1 MEKQISKKRL
11 HILTAM
17 FVLIAFM
24 LGCNEFMVVGNL
36 SLIAQSY
43 HESLSQI
50 SWLVS
55 AFAWTYAIVTPIL
68 ALFTNRIHKYYLL
81 IVLLLVF
88 LTGTILSSCAPSI
101 GWLLFSRVITA
112 SVAGMIE
119 SLLSVIVY
127 QLSHNQKQ
135 RSMTIA
141 WIYTGFSIASVVGVP
156 LGTVI
161 ADHWRW
167 QDAFIMCAIITAVA
181 TVVAFMVLPK
191 NLKAGKGS
199 YRDQI
204 VIFKDR
210 MIWYGI
216 FFVICGAATLYGY
229 YTYIRP
235 LIHVQLHF
243 DLNSLSL
250 LLLLLGV
257 VDIFAN
263 QVAGRIAADNG
274 FKKLRF
280 VYVLNLILL
289 ALFSLMMQNQWT
301 GITWIFI
308 LGFTVAIFGS
318 TSQVFFLNQATQKYP
333 AAVNLASTLSVIF
346 YNVGI
351 ALSSMT
357 AGQTLKYANLAS
369 LGWNSFAYC
378 VVATILCFILAKKL
392 DKKHVDD

>member
-1 MEKQISKKRL
+1 MAEKISVPRL

-36 SLIAQSY
+36 TLIAKSY

-55 AFAWTYAIVTPIL
+55 TFAWTYAIVTPIL
-68 ALFTNRIHKYYLL
+68 AILTNKINKYYLL
-81 IVLLLVF
+81 IVLLLIF
-88 LTGTILSSCAPSI
+88 LAGTIMSSIAPSL
-101 GWLLFSRVITA
+101 GWLLLSRVITA

-127 QLSHNQKQ
+127 QLSHNPKQ

-167 QDAFIMCAIITAVA
+167 QDAFIMCAVITAIA
-181 TVVAFMVLPK
+181 TIIALMVLPK
-191 NLKAGKGS
+191 NLDASKGQ
-199 YRDQI
+199 YQDQI
-204 VIFKDR
+204 QIFKDKT
-210 MIWYGI
+210 IWYGI
-216 FFVICGAATLYGY
+216 FFVISAAATFYGF

-235 LIHVQLHF
+235 LVHQQLKC
-243 DLNSLSL
+243 DLNALSL
-250 LLLLLGV
+250 ILLLLGV

-263 QVAGRIAADNG
+263 QVAGRIAAGNG

-280 VYVLNLILL
+280 VYILNLVLFSM
-289 ALFSLMMQNQWT
+289 FSLMMQNQKL
-301 GITWIFI
+301 GISLIFI
-308 LGFTVAIFGS
+308 LCFTAAMFGS
-318 TSQVFFLNQATQKYP
+318 TTQVFFLNEATKKYP
-333 AAVNLASTLSVIF
+333 AAINLASTLSAIF

-357 AGQTLKYANLAS
+357 AGQVLKYGVLTS
-369 LGWNSFAYC
+369 LGWNSLAYC
-378 VVATILCFILAKKL
+378 LVATVLSFVLAKKL
-392 DKKHVDD
+392 N

>member
-1 MEKQISKKRL
+1 MTEKISKHRL

-36 SLIAQSY
+36 SLIAQTY

-55 AFAWTYAIVTPIL
+55 AFAWTYATVTPLL
-68 ALFTNRIHKYYLL
+68 ALFTNKIHKYYLL
-81 IVLLLVF
+81 ITLLLIF

-101 GWLLFSRVITA
+101 GWLLFSRIITA

-135 RSMTIA
+135 HSMTIA

-156 LGTVI
+156 LGTII

-167 QDAFIMCAIITAVA
+167 QDAFIMCAVITAVA
-181 TVVAFMVLPK
+181 TVIALLVLPK
-191 NLKAGKGS
+191 NLKAGEGN
-199 YRDQI
+199 YRNQI
-204 VIFKDR
+204 QIFKDKT
-210 MIWYGI
+210 IWYGI
-216 FFVICGAATLYGY
+216 GFVICAAATLYGY

-235 LIHVQLHF
+235 LVHIQLKF
-243 DLNSLSL
+243 DLNALSL
-250 LLLLLGV
+250 ILLLLGV

-263 QVAGRIAADNG
+263 QVAGRIAANNG
-274 FKKLRF
+274 FKKLRY
-280 VYVLNLILL
+280 VYVLNIVLL
-289 ALFSLMMQNQWT
+289 ALFGLMIQNQVT

-318 TSQVFFLNQATQKYP
+318 TTQVFFLNEATKKYP
-333 AAVNLASTLSVIF
+333 AAINLASTLSAIF

-357 AGQTLKYANLAS
+357 AGQVLKYGGLTS
-369 LGWNSFAYC
+369 LGWNSLVYC
-378 VVATILCFILAKKL
+378 SVAMILCFILAKKL
-392 DKKHVDD
+392 DN

>member
-1 MEKQISKKRL
+1 MAEKISEHRL

-36 SLIAQSY
+36 SLIAKSY

-55 AFAWTYAIVTPIL
+55 TFAWTYAIVTPLL
-68 ALFTNRIHKYYLL
+68 ALFTNKIHKYYLL
-81 IVLLLVF
+81 ITLLLIF
-88 LTGTILSSCAPSI
+88 LAGTILSSCAPNI
-101 GWLLFSRVITA
+101 DWLLLSRVITA

-141 WIYTGFSIASVVGVP
+141 WIYTGFSIASVVGIP

-167 QDAFIMCAIITAVA
+167 QDAFIMCAVITAIA
-181 TVVAFMVLPK
+181 TIVAFTILPK
-191 NLKAGKGS
+191 NLQAGEGN

-204 VIFKDR
+204 QIFKDKT
-210 MIWYGI
+210 IWYGI
-216 FFVICGAATLYGY
+216 VFVICGAATLYGY

-235 LIHVQLHF
+235 LVHQQLKF
-243 DLNSLSL
+243 DLSTLSL
-250 LLLLLGV
+250 ILLLLGV

-263 QVAGRIAADNG
+263 QVAGRIAAGNG

-280 VYVLNLILL
+280 VYILNLLLL
-289 ALFSLMMQNQWT
+289 AVFGIMLQNQVM

-318 TSQVFFLNQATQKYP
+318 TAQVFFLNEATKKYP
-333 AAVNLASTLSVIF
+333 AAINLASTLNAIF

-357 AGQTLKYANLAS
+357 AGQVLKYSSLTNLN
-369 LGWNSFAYC
+369 WNSFAYC
-378 VVATILCFILAKKL
+378 VVATVMCFILAKTL
-392 DKKHVDD
+392 E

>member
-1 MEKQISKKRL
+1 MTEKISKHRL

-36 SLIAQSY
+36 SLIAKTY

-68 ALFTNRIHKYYLL
+68 ALFTNKIHKYYLL
-81 IVLLLVF
+81 ITLLVIF
-88 LTGTILSSCAPSI
+88 LAGTILSSCAPSI

-127 QLSHNQKQ
+127 QLSHNPKQ

-167 QDAFIMCAIITAVA
+167 QDAFIMCAVITAVA
-181 TVVAFMVLPK
+181 TIIALLVLPK
-191 NLKAGKGS
+191 DLNKGEGD

-204 VIFKDR
+204 QIFKDKTV
-210 MIWYGI
+210 WYGI
-216 FFVICGAATLYGY
+216 FFVICAAATLYGY

-235 LIHVQLHF
+235 LVHVQLKF
-243 DLNSLSL
+243 DLNALSL
-250 LLLLLGV
+250 ILLLLGV

-263 QVAGRIAADNG
+263 QIAGRIAAGNG
-274 FKKLRF
+274 FKKLRY
-280 VYVLNLILL
+280 VYVLNIILL
-289 ALFSLMMQNQWT
+289 AVFGLMMQNQVT
-301 GITWIFI
+301 GIIWIFI

-318 TSQVFFLNQATQKYP
+318 TTQVFFLNEATQKYP
-333 AAVNLASTLSVIF
+333 AAVNLASTLSAIF

-357 AGQTLKYANLAS
+357 AGQTLKYGGLTS
-369 LGWNSFAYC
+369 LGWNSLAYC
-378 VVATILCFILAKKL
+378 CVATILCFILARKL
-392 DKKHVDD
+392 DTEK

>member
-1 MEKQISKKRL
+1 MTEKISKHRL

-36 SLIAQSY
+36 SLIAQTY

-55 AFAWTYAIVTPIL
+55 AFAWTYATVTPLL
-68 ALFTNRIHKYYLL
+68 ALFTNKIHKYYLL
-81 IVLLLVF
+81 ITLLLIF

-101 GWLLFSRVITA
+101 GWLLFSRIITA
-112 SVAGMIE
+112 SAAGMIE

-127 QLSHNQKQ
+127 QLLHNQKQ
-135 RSMTIA
+135 HSMTIA

-156 LGTVI
+156 LGTII

-167 QDAFIMCAIITAVA
+167 QDAFIMCAVITAVA
-181 TVVAFMVLPK
+181 TVIALLVLPK
-191 NLKAGKGS
+191 NLKAGEGN

-204 VIFKDR
+204 QIFKDKT
-210 MIWYGI
+210 IWYGI
-216 FFVICGAATLYGY
+216 GFVICAAATLYGY

-235 LIHVQLHF
+235 LVHIQLKF
-243 DLNSLSL
+243 DLNALSL
-250 LLLLLGV
+250 ILLLLGV

-263 QVAGRIAADNG
+263 QVAGRIAANNG
-274 FKKLRF
+274 FKKLRY
-280 VYVLNLILL
+280 VYVLNIVLL
-289 ALFSLMMQNQWT
+289 ALFGLMIQNQVT

-318 TSQVFFLNQATQKYP
+318 TTQVFFLNEATKKYP
-333 AAVNLASTLSVIF
+333 AAINLASTLSAIF

-357 AGQTLKYANLAS
+357 AGQVLKYGGLTS
-369 LGWNSFAYC
+369 LGWNSLVYC
-378 VVATILCFILAKKL
+378 SVAMILCFILAKKL
-392 DKKHVDD
+392 DN

>member
-1 MEKQISKKRL
+1 MAQKISKHRL

-36 SLIAQSY
+36 SLIAKSY

-55 AFAWTYAIVTPIL
+55 AFAWTYAIVTPLL
-68 ALFTNRIHKYYLL
+68 AIFTNKIHKYYLL
-81 IVLLLVF
+81 ITLLIVF
-88 LTGTILSSCAPSI
+88 LTGTILSSCAPNI
-101 GWLLFSRVITA
+101 GWLLFSRIITA

-156 LGTVI
+156 LGTFI

-167 QDAFIMCAIITAVA
+167 QDAFIMCAVITTIA
-181 TVVAFMVLPK
+181 TIVAFMVLPRDL
-191 NLKAGKGS
+191 NAGQGNYK
-199 YRDQI
+199 DQI
-204 VIFKDR
+204 VIFKDKT
-210 MIWYGI
+210 IWYGI
-216 FFVICGAATLYGY
+216 AFVICAAATLYGY

-235 LIHVQLHF
+235 LVHQQLHF

-250 LLLLLGV
+250 ILLLLGV

-280 VYVLNLILL
+280 VYVLNLFLL
-289 ALFSLMMQNQWT
+289 ASFSFMMQNQWT
-301 GITWIFI
+301 GICLIFV

-318 TSQVFFLNQATQKYP
+318 TTQVFFLNEATEKYP
-333 AAVNLASTLSVIF
+333 SAINLASTLSAIF

-357 AGQTLKYANLAS
+357 AGQTLRIANLSS
-369 LGWNSFAYC
+369 LGWNSFIYC
-378 VVATILCFILAKKL
+378 AIATVLCFILAKKL
-392 DKKHVDD
+392 ETKRA

>member
-1 MEKQISKKRL
+1 MTEKMSKDRL

-36 SLIAQSY
+36 SLIAQTY

-55 AFAWTYAIVTPIL
+55 AFAWTYAIVTPLL
-68 ALFTNRIHKYYLL
+68 ALFTNKIHKYYLL
-81 IVLLLVF
+81 ITLLLIF

-101 GWLLFSRVITA
+101 GWLLFSRIITA

-156 LGTVI
+156 LGTII

-167 QDAFIMCAIITAVA
+167 QDAFIMCAVITAVA
-181 TVVAFMVLPK
+181 TVIALLVLPK
-191 NLKAGKGS
+191 NLKAGKGN

-204 VIFKDR
+204 QIFKDKT
-210 MIWYGI
+210 IWYGI
-216 FFVICGAATLYGY
+216 GFVICAAATLYGY

-235 LIHVQLHF
+235 LVHIQLKF
-243 DLNSLSL
+243 DLNALSL
-250 LLLLLGV
+250 ILLLLGV

-263 QVAGRIAADNG
+263 QVAGRIAANNG
-274 FKKLRF
+274 FKKLRY
-280 VYVLNLILL
+280 VYVLNIVLL
-289 ALFSLMMQNQWT
+289 ALFGLMIQNQVT

-318 TSQVFFLNQATQKYP
+318 TTQVFFLNEATKKYP
-333 AAVNLASTLSVIF
+333 AAINLASTLSAIF

-357 AGQTLKYANLAS
+357 AGQVLKYGDLTS
-369 LGWNSFAYC
+369 LGWNSLVYC
-378 VVATILCFILAKKL
+378 SVATILCFILAKKL
-392 DKKHVDD
+392 DN

>member
-1 MEKQISKKRL
+1 
-11 HILTAM
+11 M

-36 SLIAQSY
+36 SLIAQTY

-55 AFAWTYAIVTPIL
+55 AFAWTYATVTPLL
-68 ALFTNRIHKYYLL
+68 ALFTNKIHKYYLL
-81 IVLLLVF
+81 ITLLLIF

-101 GWLLFSRVITA
+101 GWLLFSRIITA

-135 RSMTIA
+135 HSMTIA

-156 LGTVI
+156 LGTII

-167 QDAFIMCAIITAVA
+167 QDAFIMCAVITAVA
-181 TVVAFMVLPK
+181 TVIALLVLPK
-191 NLKAGKGS
+191 NLKAGEGN
-199 YRDQI
+199 YRNQI
-204 VIFKDR
+204 QIFKDKT
-210 MIWYGI
+210 IWYGI
-216 FFVICGAATLYGY
+216 GFVICAAATLYGY

-235 LIHVQLHF
+235 LVHIQLKF
-243 DLNSLSL
+243 DLNALSL
-250 LLLLLGV
+250 ILLLLGV

-263 QVAGRIAADNG
+263 QVAGRIAANNG
-274 FKKLRF
+274 FKKLRY
-280 VYVLNLILL
+280 VYVLNIVLL
-289 ALFSLMMQNQWT
+289 ALFGLMIQNQVT

-318 TSQVFFLNQATQKYP
+318 TTQVFFLNEATKKYP
-333 AAVNLASTLSVIF
+333 AAINLASTLSAIF

-357 AGQTLKYANLAS
+357 AGQVLKYGGLTS
-369 LGWNSFAYC
+369 LGWNSLVYC
-378 VVATILCFILAKKL
+378 SVAMILCFILAKKL
-392 DKKHVDD
+392 DN

>member
-1 MEKQISKKRL
+1 MADQINKHRL

-36 SLIAQSY
+36 SLIATSY

-55 AFAWTYAIVTPIL
+55 AFAWTYALVTPLL
-68 ALFTNRIHKYYLL
+68 AIFTNKIHKYYLL
-81 IVLLLVF
+81 ITLLVIF
-88 LTGTILSSCAPSI
+88 LTGTILCSCAPNI
-101 GWLLFSRVITA
+101 GWLLFSRIITA

-156 LGTVI
+156 LGTFI

-167 QDAFIMCAIITAVA
+167 QAAFIMCALITTVA
-181 TVVAFMVLPK
+181 TIIAFMVLPK
-191 NLKAGKGS
+191 NLNAGQGNYK
-199 YRDQI
+199 DQI
-204 VIFKDR
+204 VIFKDKT
-210 MIWYGI
+210 IWYGI
-216 FFVICGAATLYGY
+216 GFVICAAATLYGY
-229 YTYIRP
+229 YTYIRS
-235 LIHVQLHF
+235 LVHQQLNF
-243 DLNSLSL
+243 DLNSLSFI
-250 LLLLLGV
+250 LLLLGV

-263 QVAGRIAADNG
+263 QVAGRIAANDG
-274 FKKLRF
+274 FKKLRY
-280 VYVLNLILL
+280 VYILNLGLL
-289 ALFSLMMQNQWT
+289 AIFGLMMKHQWT
-301 GITWIFI
+301 GISLIFV
-308 LGFTVAIFGS
+308 LGFTAAIFGS
-318 TSQVFFLNQATQKYP
+318 TTQVFFLNEASEKYP
-333 AAVNLASTLSVIF
+333 SAINLASTLSAIF

-357 AGQTLKYANLAS
+357 AGQTLRFADLSS
-369 LGWNSFAYC
+369 LGWNSFIYC
-378 VVATILCFILAKKL
+378 AIATILCFILAKKL
-392 DKKHVDD
+392 ETKKA

>member
-1 MEKQISKKRL
+1 MTEKMSKDRL

-36 SLIAQSY
+36 SLIAQTY

-55 AFAWTYAIVTPIL
+55 AFAWTYAIVTPLL
-68 ALFTNRIHKYYLL
+68 ALFTNKIHKYYLL
-81 IVLLLVF
+81 ITLLLIF

-101 GWLLFSRVITA
+101 GWLLFSRIITA

-156 LGTVI
+156 LGTII

-167 QDAFIMCAIITAVA
+167 QDAFIMCAVITAVA
-181 TVVAFMVLPK
+181 TVIALLVLPK
-191 NLKAGKGS
+191 NLKAGKGN

-204 VIFKDR
+204 QIFKDKT
-210 MIWYGI
+210 IWYGI
-216 FFVICGAATLYGY
+216 GFVICAAATLYGY

-235 LIHVQLHF
+235 LVHIQLKF
-243 DLNSLSL
+243 DLNALSL
-250 LLLLLGV
+250 ILLLLGV

-263 QVAGRIAADNG
+263 QVAGRIAANNG
-274 FKKLRF
+274 FKKLRY
-280 VYVLNLILL
+280 VYVLNIVLL
-289 ALFSLMMQNQWT
+289 ALFGLMIQNQVT

-318 TSQVFFLNQATQKYP
+318 TTQVFFLNEATKKYP
-333 AAVNLASTLSVIF
+333 AAINLASTLSAIF

-357 AGQTLKYANLAS
+357 AGQVLKYGGLTS
-369 LGWNSFAYC
+369 LGWNSLVYC
-378 VVATILCFILAKKL
+378 SVATILCFILAKKL
-392 DKKHVDD
+392 DN

>member
-1 MEKQISKKRL
+1 MAEKISKHRL

-36 SLIAQSY
+36 SLIAQTY

-55 AFAWTYAIVTPIL
+55 AFAWTYAIVTPLL
-68 ALFTNRIHKYYLL
+68 ALFTNKIHKYYLL
-81 IVLLLVF
+81 ITLLLIF

-101 GWLLFSRVITA
+101 GWLLFSRIITA

-119 SLLSVIVY
+119 PLLSVIVY

-167 QDAFIMCAIITAVA
+167 QDAFIMCAVITAVA
-181 TVVAFMVLPK
+181 TIVAFLVLPK
-191 NLKAGKGS
+191 NLKADGGN

-204 VIFKDR
+204 QIFKDKT
-210 MIWYGI
+210 IWYGI
-216 FFVICGAATLYGY
+216 GFVICAAATLYGY

-235 LIHVQLHF
+235 LVHVQLQF
-243 DLNSLSL
+243 DLNVLSL
-250 LLLLLGV
+250 ILLLLGV

-263 QVAGRIAADNG
+263 QVAGRIAANNG
-274 FKKLRF
+274 FKKLRY
-280 VYVLNLILL
+280 VYVLNIVLL
-289 ALFSLMMQNQWT
+289 ALFGLMMQNQKT
-301 GITWIFI
+301 GIAWIFI
-308 LGFTVAIFGS
+308 LGFTAAIFGS
-318 TSQVFFLNQATQKYP
+318 TTQVFFLNEASKKYP
-333 AAVNLASTLSVIF
+333 AAINLASTLSAIF

-357 AGQTLKYANLAS
+357 AGQVLKYGGLTS
-369 LGWNSFAYC
+369 LGWNSLAYC
-378 VVATILCFILAKKL
+378 AVATILCFILARKL
-392 DKKHVDD
+392 DNQN

>member
-1 MEKQISKKRL
+1 MAENISKHRL

-55 AFAWTYAIVTPIL
+55 AFAWTYAIVTPLL
-68 ALFTNRIHKYYLL
+68 AVFTNKIHKYYLL
-81 IVLLLVF
+81 IGLLLVF
-88 LTGTILSSCAPSI
+88 LTGTILSSCAPNI
-101 GWLLFSRVITA
+101 GWLLFSRIITA

-127 QLSHNQKQ
+127 QLSHNQKE

-156 LGTVI
+156 LGTLI

-167 QDAFIMCAIITAVA
+167 QDAFIMVAVITAVA
-181 TVVAFMVLPK
+181 TIVAFTVLPK
-191 NLKAGKGS
+191 NLTAGHGN
-199 YRDQI
+199 YHDQV
-204 VIFKDR
+204 VIFKDKT
-210 MIWYGI
+210 IWYGI
-216 FFVICGAATLYGY
+216 FFVICAAATLYGY

-235 LIHVQLHF
+235 LIHQQLHF
-243 DLNSLSL
+243 DLNQLSFI
-250 LLLLLGV
+250 LLLLGV

-263 QVAGRIAADNG
+263 QVAGRIAANNG
-274 FKKLRF
+274 FKKLRPI
-280 VYVLNLILL
+280 YMLNLFLL
-289 ALFSLMMQNQWT
+289 AVFCIMMQHQWT
-301 GITWIFI
+301 GIAWLFI

-318 TSQVFFLNQATQKYP
+318 TTQVFFLNIATQRYP
-333 AAVNLASTLSVIF
+333 SAINLASTLSAIF

-357 AGQTLKYANLAS
+357 AGQTLRIGGLSS

-378 VVATILCFILAKKL
+378 AVATVLCFILAKKL
-392 DKKHVDD
+392 EK

>member
-1 MEKQISKKRL
+1 MAEKLSKHRL
-11 HILTAM
+11 HVLTAM

-36 SLIAQSY
+36 SLIAKSY

-55 AFAWTYAIVTPIL
+55 AFAWTYAIVTPLL
-68 ALFTNRIHKYYLL
+68 AIFTNKVHKYYLL
-81 IVLLLVF
+81 IGLLIIF
-88 LTGTILSSCAPSI
+88 LTGTILSSCAPNI
-101 GWLLFSRVITA
+101 GWLLFSRIITA

-156 LGTVI
+156 LGTFI

-167 QDAFIMCAIITAVA
+167 QDAFIMCAVITTIA
-181 TVVAFMVLPK
+181 TIVAFMILPK
-191 NLKAGKGS
+191 NLQAGEGN
-199 YRDQI
+199 YRDQV
-204 VIFKDR
+204 VIFQDKI
-210 MIWYGI
+210 IWYGI

-235 LIHVQLHF
+235 LVHQQLHF
-243 DLNSLSL
+243 GLNSLSFI
-250 LLLLLGV
+250 LLLLGV

-263 QVAGRIAADNG
+263 QVAGRIAVNNG
-274 FKKLRF
+274 FKKLRY
-280 VYVLNLILL
+280 VYVLNIVLL
-289 ALFSLMMQNQWT
+289 ALFGLMMQNQWT
-301 GITWIFI
+301 GIVWLFI

-318 TSQVFFLNQATQKYP
+318 TAQVFFLNEATEKYP
-333 AAVNLASTLSVIF
+333 LAINLASTFNAIF

-357 AGQTLKYANLAS
+357 AGQTLRWGSLSS
-369 LGWNSFAYC
+369 LGWNSMAYC
-378 VVATILCFILAKKL
+378 IVATVLCFILAKKL
-392 DKKHVDD
+392 AKD

>member
-1 MEKQISKKRL
+1 M
-11 HILTAM
+11 
-17 FVLIAFM
+17 
-24 LGCNEFMVVGNL
+24 
-36 SLIAQSY
+36 AQTY

-55 AFAWTYAIVTPIL
+55 AFAWTYATVTPLL
-68 ALFTNRIHKYYLL
+68 ALFTNKIHKYYLL
-81 IVLLLVF
+81 ITLLLIF

-101 GWLLFSRVITA
+101 GWLLFSRIITA

-135 RSMTIA
+135 HSMMIA

-156 LGTVI
+156 LGTII

-167 QDAFIMCAIITAVA
+167 QDAFIMCAVITAVA
-181 TVVAFMVLPK
+181 TVIALLVLPK
-191 NLKAGKGS
+191 NLKAGEGN

-204 VIFKDR
+204 QIFKDKT
-210 MIWYGI
+210 IWYGI
-216 FFVICGAATLYGY
+216 GFVICAAATLYGY

-235 LIHVQLHF
+235 LVHIQLKF
-243 DLNSLSL
+243 DLNALSL
-250 LLLLLGV
+250 ILLLLGV

-263 QVAGRIAADNG
+263 QVAGRIAANNG
-274 FKKLRF
+274 FKKLRY
-280 VYVLNLILL
+280 VYVLNIVLL
-289 ALFSLMMQNQWT
+289 ALFGLMIQNQVT

-318 TSQVFFLNQATQKYP
+318 TTQVFFLNEATKKYP
-333 AAVNLASTLSVIF
+333 AAINLASTLSAIF

-351 ALSSMT
+351 ALSS
-357 AGQTLKYANLAS
+357 
-369 LGWNSFAYC
+369 
-378 VVATILCFILAKKL
+378 
-392 DKKHVDD
+392 